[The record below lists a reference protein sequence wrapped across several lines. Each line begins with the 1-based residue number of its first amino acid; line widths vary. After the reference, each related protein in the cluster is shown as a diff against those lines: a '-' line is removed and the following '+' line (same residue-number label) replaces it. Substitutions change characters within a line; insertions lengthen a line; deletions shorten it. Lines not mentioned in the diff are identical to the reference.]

1 MSNTNTDPNRTL
13 ATLTSNGG
21 VHVLADST
29 GADLTIL
36 TAAALATYGTPR
48 KAALAWCAAA
58 GYRLA

>member
-1 MSNTNTDPNRTL
+1 MPNLTDPNRTA
-13 ATLTSNGG
+13 ATLTNNGG
-21 VHVLADST
+21 VHVLTDST

-36 TAAALATYGTPR
+36 TAAALATYGTPV